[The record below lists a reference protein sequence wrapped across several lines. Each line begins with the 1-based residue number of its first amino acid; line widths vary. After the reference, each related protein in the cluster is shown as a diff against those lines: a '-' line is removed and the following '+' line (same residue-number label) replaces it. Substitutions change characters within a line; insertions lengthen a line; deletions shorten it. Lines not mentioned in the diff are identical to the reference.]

1 MVPAEWQGDLLVAFR
16 GSWNRSVPT
25 GHKVVRLSVA
35 GDMSV
40 GVEDLISGWLFSK
53 GSPVHPRPA
62 DLIYGPE
69 DGALYTSDHKAGV
82 ICRVT
87 KTA

>member
-1 MVPAEWQGDLLVAFR
+1 MGTCWWH

-35 GDMSV
+35 GGMSV
-40 GVEDLISGWLFSK
+40 GVENLISGWLFSK
-53 GSPVHPRPA
+53 ESPVHPRPA

-69 DGALYTSDHKAGV
+69 DGALYISGHKAGV
-82 ICRVT
+82 IYRVT
-87 KTA
+87 KTE